1 MLESYEWYRTGR
13 VSVLNG
19 SRVVLGTST
28 AWVKDRVKRGDM
40 LILMGHLCEI
50 AEVTKNTEILLTEP
64 YPGDSVELSTYKIVL
79 LAKPTLTAEIALSL
93 RELIDNWPQYE
104 ELLSNYEGLVE
115 SYGDLTSHYS
125 KLNSKYNRLTRRL
138 EIYDAMGFYFDEDGD
153 IAQTGDTVIP
163 DPVEPIDPEDPIES
177 DDPADYDESE
187 IATDEDIYA
196 LIRKVYG

>member
-19 SRVVLGTST
+19 SKIVLGTST

-50 AEVTKNTEILLTEP
+50 AEVTKNTEIILAEP

-93 RELIDNWPQYE
+93 RELIENWPKYE
-104 ELLSNYEGLVE
+104 ELLIDYEGLVE
-115 SYGDLTSHYS
+115 SYEDLTSSYSTLSSKYS
-125 KLNSKYNRLTRRL
+125 KLERRL
-138 EIYDAMGFYFDEDGD
+138 EVYDAMGFYFDDDGD
-153 IAQTGDTVIP
+153 IAQRSDTIIP
-163 DPVEPIDPEDPIES
+163 EPVEPEDPIES
-177 DDPADYDESE
+177 DDPADYDEDE
-187 IATDEDIYA
+187 IATDDDIYA
-196 LIRKVYG
+196 LIRKVYE